1 LRYGFL
7 YSYGKNAQILQR
19 DSLIRRLL
27 LVRSIM
33 VALPFILFSKWETI
47 SIFQA
52 WMVAAVDSEAVAN
65 LWPKIKPVELRQIF
79 QENVAG
85 AIFPGFLSPT
95 AASNPSVS

>member
-1 LRYGFL
+1 
-7 YSYGKNAQILQR
+7 
-19 DSLIRRLL
+19 
-27 LVRSIM
+27 
-33 VALPFILFSKWETI
+33 
-47 SIFQA
+47 
-52 WMVAAVDSEAVAN
+52 MVAAVDSEAVAN